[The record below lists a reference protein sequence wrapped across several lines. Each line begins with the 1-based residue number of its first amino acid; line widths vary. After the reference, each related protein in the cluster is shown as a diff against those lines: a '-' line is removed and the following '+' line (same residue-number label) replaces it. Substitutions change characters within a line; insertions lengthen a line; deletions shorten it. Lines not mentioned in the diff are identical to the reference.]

1 MTTALPPAPLT
12 ADALDCVLQ
21 EQLSDA
27 RTLPA
32 EAYLS
37 PEVLDWERKHL
48 LEAAW
53 VCVGRSNDVG
63 KPGDQRA
70 VRVGTQGILL
80 TRDGSGTLHAFYNAC
95 RHRGHELLAVDSC
108 TNKRLVQCPYHSW
121 VYELDGE
128 LRSATRF
135 TGTDNFA
142 TDEWPLIGL
151 RAVEWFG
158 WIFVNASD
166 DAPDFGE
173 WVGNLTDVVAP
184 WDPTDMVVGESHSY
198 TLQTNW
204 KLVIENYLECYHCPS
219 IHPELCRVSPPET
232 AMGLRHTGMWLGGPL
247 ELRDDAETMS
257 LDGRSGGERIAG
269 ISDEQA
275 RRTIYFMLAP
285 NLLLTLQPDYVMTHR
300 LVPLSPGET
309 FVECSW
315 LFPREVAERPGFD
328 PSYAAG
334 FWDITN
340 RQDFAACESVYQGL
354 LGNGYR
360 PGPFDAREDGVRAF
374 QAQLASA
381 YLTGRWDIAQTIT
394 FGGRDDQ

>member
-1 MTTALPPAPLT
+1 
-12 ADALDCVLQ
+12 
-21 EQLSDA
+21 
-27 RTLPA
+27 
-32 EAYLS
+32 
-37 PEVLDWERKHL
+37 
-48 LEAAW
+48 
-53 VCVGRSNDVG
+53 
-63 KPGDQRA
+63 
-70 VRVGTQGILL
+70 
-80 TRDGSGTLHAFYNAC
+80 
-95 RHRGHELLAVDSC
+95 
-108 TNKRLVQCPYHSW
+108 
-121 VYELDGE
+121 
-128 LRSATRF
+128 
-135 TGTDNFA
+135 
-142 TDEWPLIGL
+142 
-151 RAVEWFG
+151 
-158 WIFVNASD
+158 
-166 DAPDFGE
+166 
-173 WVGNLTDVVAP
+173 
-184 WDPTDMVVGESHSY
+184 
-198 TLQTNW
+198 
-204 KLVIENYLECYHCPS
+204 
-219 IHPELCRVSPPET
+219 
-232 AMGLRHTGMWLGGPL
+232 MGLRHTGMWLGGPL